1 MSDPA
6 TYRAIQVSD
15 AGELELTERP
25 LLDPPAGEV
34 RIRVEACGIC
44 HTDAA
49 AVNPHPETEQGVV
62 PGHEVVG
69 VIDRVGP
76 GVVGWAD
83 GDRVGV
89 GFLGG
94 HCGYCDP
101 CRHGN
106 FVRCENQDRTGI
118 SRDGGYAEYM
128 TARASGLVR
137 IPGEYRAVA
146 AAPLL
151 CAGLTTYKA
160 ILGADVES
168 GDTVAVQGI
177 GGLGHLGVQ
186 YANKMGMKTVAIAR
200 GTEKEPF
207 ALELGADHYVDAS
220 DPEAAVDSLKALG
233 GADLILA
240 TASSGAASSALV
252 GGIATDG
259 ELVVVGASDDPVTV
273 STGELIGRGVTV
285 TGSLTGSPVEN
296 EENLAFAAREGVEA
310 MIEEMP
316 LADAPAGFARMLAG
330 DDRTPRDDHGGPPG
344 ARPPVRRSGTKTVTQ
359 GRATVIATAVPAGKV
374 LPAFLPWPTTSRAPC
389 FGPLT
394 VPGLQCARRSAFF
407 APFTLLPARFG
418 TLQSTTT
425 GAGRVVAGGV
435 EVDGGVVTG
444 VTVTT
449 GVAGVTVYSSRTEGN
464 PVVSVPTAALLTLV
478 PNPLDPAP
486 PPPPALLGPPPPP
499 P

>member
-1 MSDPA
+1 MSDPT
-6 TYRAIQVSD
+6 TYKAIQVAAS
-15 AGELELTERP
+15 GELEPTERP

-49 AVNPHPETEQGVV
+49 GVHPHPETEQGVV

-76 GVVGWAD
+76 GVSGW
-83 GDRVGV
+83 GIGERVGV

-94 HCGYCDP
+94 HCGHCDA

-137 IPGEYRAVA
+137 IPAEYRSVA

-160 ILGADVES
+160 ILGSDVES
-168 GDTVAVQGI
+168 GDTVAIQGI

-186 YANKMGMKTVAIAR
+186 YADKMGMNTVAIAR
-200 GTEKEPF
+200 GSAKESF
-207 ALELGADHYVDAS
+207 SRELGADHYVDAA
-220 DPEAAVDSLKALG
+220 DPDAAVESLKALG
-233 GADLILA
+233 GADLIVA
-240 TASSGAASSALV
+240 TASSGASSSALI
-252 GGIATDG
+252 GGLATDG

-273 STGELIGRGVTV
+273 STGELIGRGITV

-296 EENLAFAAREGVEA
+296 EENLTFAAREGVEA

-316 LADAPAGFARMLAG
+316 LAEAPAAFARMLAG
-330 DDRTPRDDHGGPPG
+330 D
-344 ARPPVRRSGTKTVTQ
+344 
-359 GRATVIATAVPAGKV
+359 
-374 LPAFLPWPTTSRAPC
+374 
-389 FGPLT
+389 
-394 VPGLQCARRSAFF
+394 
-407 APFTLLPARFG
+407 ARF
-418 TLQSTTT
+418 
-425 GAGRVVAGGV
+425 RIV
-435 EVDGGVVTG
+435 
-444 VTVTT
+444 
-449 GVAGVTVYSSRTEGN
+449 
-464 PVVSVPTAALLTLV
+464 LV
-478 PNPLDPAP
+478 P
-486 PPPPALLGPPPPP
+486 
-499 P
+499 